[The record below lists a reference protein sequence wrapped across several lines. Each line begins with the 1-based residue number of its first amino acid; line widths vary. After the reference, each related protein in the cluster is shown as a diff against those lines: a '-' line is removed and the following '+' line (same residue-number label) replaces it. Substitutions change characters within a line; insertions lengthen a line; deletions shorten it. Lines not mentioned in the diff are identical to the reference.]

1 MMSLLSDAFNDE
13 EVQSIPRK
21 LKSDPALYFR
31 HPNFEDDTNAEGVS
45 KQEILRYS
53 SIFNY

>member
-1 MMSLLSDAFNDE
+1 MSLLSDAFNDE